1 MNTRDIIR
9 RLWAHAAWA
18 DTALLEALRDEAGT
32 ADARRELAH
41 VVGAEEVWL
50 ARLEGRTPRSAV
62 WPDAASSAI
71 EDHVRAT
78 HRDYATYLSALQEQD
93 LGAPITY
100 TNSAGQTFTNT
111 VGDILLHVG
120 LHGQYHRGKIN
131 LLLRQIGRPPAP
143 VDFIAFVRGVASATE
158 ASSRRARGGG

>member
-1 MNTRDIIR
+1 VNTSDIIR

-50 ARLEGRTPRSAV
+50 ARLEGRAPRSAV

-71 EDHVRAT
+71 EEQVRAT
-78 HRDYATYLSALQEQD
+78 HRGYATYLSALQDQD
-93 LGAPITY
+93 LGASVTY
-100 TNSAGQTFTNT
+100 TNSAGQTFENT

-131 LLLRQIGRPPAP
+131 LLLRQCGRQPAP
-143 VDFIAFVRGVASATE
+143 VDFIAFVRGVPAATE
-158 ASSRRARGGG
+158 AS